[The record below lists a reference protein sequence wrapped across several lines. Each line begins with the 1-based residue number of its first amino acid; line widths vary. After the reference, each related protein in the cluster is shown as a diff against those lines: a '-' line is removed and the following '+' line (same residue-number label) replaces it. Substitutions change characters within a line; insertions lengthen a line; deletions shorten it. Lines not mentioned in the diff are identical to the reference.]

1 MHILPIP
8 CTKLWGSKYI
18 PWSKFSR
25 WGFYIMQLEKV
36 AMILCHLQTMEMWV
50 LAWIMGIGMVPLMHL
65 GVWGIPNL
73 GLVSTKDL
81 VILLG
86 LLFVWSRHTSKLT
99 EVRFS
104 CVLAALWFV
113 CFLISAF
120 ILLIVRFLS
129 GCKWHGWCGAS
140 WLKASQPVHGWCHK
154 VHHKPVKQTCAC
166 HLLSLW
172 VGLSFISSLGWGF
185 YYGVFVFPSGL
196 GLQSLG
202 L

>member
-1 MHILPIP
+1 MDTRLV
-8 CTKLWGSKYI
+8 
-18 PWSKFSR
+18 
-25 WGFYIMQLEKV
+25 Q
-36 AMILCHLQTMEMWV
+36 
-50 LAWIMGIGMVPLMHL
+50 LMHL
-65 GVWGIPNL
+65 GVWGISSL
-73 GLVSTKDL
+73 GLVSTKDF

-86 LLFVWSRHTSKLT
+86 LLFVWSRSTHWMEETSKLT
-99 EVRFS
+99 EVRLS
-104 CVLAALWFV
+104 WVLAALWSA

-154 VHHKPVKQTCAC
+154 VHHNPVKKTCAY
-166 HLLSLW
+166 HLSSLW
-172 VGLSFISSLGWGF
+172 VQLSFISSLGWGF

>member
-36 AMILCHLQTMEMWV
+36 ATTLCRLQTMEMWV
-50 LAWIMGIGMVPLMHL
+50 LAWIMDIGMVPLMHL

-86 LLFVWSRHTSKLT
+86 LLFVWSRQTSKLT

-104 CVLAALWFV
+104 CILVALWFV

-120 ILLIVRFLS
+120 ILLILRFVS
-129 GCKWHGWCGAS
+129 GCK
-140 WLKASQPVHGWCHK
+140 
-154 VHHKPVKQTCAC
+154 
-166 HLLSLW
+166 
-172 VGLSFISSLGWGF
+172 
-185 YYGVFVFPSGL
+185 
-196 GLQSLG
+196 
-202 L
+202 